1 MREEYEFA
9 IADYTQAIV
18 IDPKNSDAFY
28 NRGIVYSK
36 RDQHQDAI
44 RDFSKAISINPE
56 DADSYMNRGIEK
68 VIIGK
73 KDDGC
78 ADIIEAANLGLVI
91 AIAERNKF
99 CGF

>member
-1 MREEYEFA
+1 M
-9 IADYTQAIV
+9 
-18 IDPKNSDAFY
+18 
-28 NRGIVYSK
+28 YSK

-73 KDDGC
+73 KMTVVR
-78 ADIIEAANLGLVI
+78 I
-91 AIAERNKF
+91 
-99 CGF
+99 